1 MSRNKNHSSR
11 KVIVA
16 ITGALMGIVAGSVGT
31 VYAQGNNINPVAEMR
46 NNETEDHL
54 NKLNNLNEIASKS
67 IDKAAELLKY
77 EKKWKEYY

>member
-77 EKKWKEYY
+77 EKK